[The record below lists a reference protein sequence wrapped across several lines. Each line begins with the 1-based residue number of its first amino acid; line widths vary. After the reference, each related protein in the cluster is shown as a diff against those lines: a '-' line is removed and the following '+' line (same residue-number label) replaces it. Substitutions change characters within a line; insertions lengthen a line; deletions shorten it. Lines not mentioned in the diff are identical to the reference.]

1 VGELDTVTGGLDFV
15 ARAEKVFGPLP
26 PATAPWRVKR
36 AALAA
41 PRASLGVA
49 YDSRR
54 DAVTARAAVAAA
66 ADLGGE
72 AWLEAR
78 AAVELDPRPGGVAA
92 PAARV
97 TLAKN
102 VFDFAPAQQ
111 VRLAVGVDAASDGKG
126 GVALRPFAAA
136 RENCWGVFV
145 DDRGRVS
152 VRYDL

>member
-1 VGELDTVTGGLDFV
+1 MPHFVLRHRQSAKDPALTVSAWRLGGHIE
-15 ARAEKVFGPLP
+15 RQPCQ
-26 PATAPWRVKR
+26 
-36 AALAA
+36 LAA
-41 PRASLGVA
+41 
-49 YDSRR
+49 R
-54 DAVTARAAVAAA
+54 DLHTGHVKGRPGIAAQTRVIGK
-66 ADLGGE
+66 LPTGSGGR
-72 AWLEAR
+72 LAR

-145 DDRGRVS
+145 DDWGRVS